1 MTQGTLRS
9 IVDYDLIATRA
20 ETHAKLARLRA
31 LLKQLKSVVVA
42 YSGGVDSAFL
52 LYVAH
57 QELGDRAVALTVVSP
72 SLAQSELDDARTIAE
87 QIGARHV
94 LVEGHETENPDYVAN
109 TSQRCYFCKT
119 ETFDLTAAFASREGY
134 AVVLDGTNADDTG
147 DHRPGR
153 QAAREYGVR
162 SPLLESGLTKNE
174 IRALSKQVGLPSWDK
189 PALACLASRVPYGT
203 PVTVQGLSQIE
214 RAERALRQVGVRG
227 QLRVRH
233 HEDLARV
240 EVEPADFEV
249 VLARRQQ
256 IVQMLKEAGYI
267 YVTLDLSG
275 FRSGSMNESLADD
288 PSGTRSA
295 PLLTVKEP
303 GQINQRGG
311 PDTEHD

>member
-1 MTQGTLRS
+1 VPQPLLNST
-9 IVDYDLIATRA
+9 IDYDLIATRA

-31 LLKQLKSVVVA
+31 LLGELKRVVVA

-57 QELGDRAVALTVVSP
+57 QELGDGAVALTVVSP
-72 SLAQSELDDARTIAE
+72 SLAHSELDEATRIAQ

-109 TSQRCYFCKT
+109 TPQRCYFCKT

-134 AVVLDGTNADDTG
+134 AVVLDGTNADDAG

-162 SPLLESGLTKNE
+162 SPLLEVGLTKNE
-174 IRALSKQVGLPSWDK
+174 IRAFSKQFGLPTWDK

-214 RAERALRQVGVRG
+214 QAERALREAGVRG

-233 HEDLARV
+233 HKELARI
-240 EVEPADFEV
+240 EVEPADFAT
-249 VLARRQQ
+249 VLAQRQR
-256 IVQMLKEAGYI
+256 IVQTLKEAGYTS
-267 YVTLDLSG
+267 VALDLAG
-275 FRSGSMNESLADD
+275 FRSGSMNETLAE
-288 PSGTRSA
+288 PEQTQSA
-295 PLLTVKEP
+295 PLLTAKETT
-303 GQINQRGG
+303 QKR
-311 PDTEHD
+311 